1 MAKLTE
7 EMKALLSSQ
16 QSFVAT
22 SSPEGVPNIG
32 PKGSVRVLDDE
43 HIAFFEMTGKR
54 TYENLKRNPNI
65 AIAVLDREKMQGYRF
80 VGRAELV
87 TEGELYQQAKQFAE
101 AMKLPMAPQAAVKV
115 KVEEVYNIGVPEPGK
130 KIA

>member
-7 EMKALLSSQ
+7 EMKTLVANQ
-16 QSFVAT
+16 QSFIAT
-22 SSPEGVPNIG
+22 ASPEGIPNIG
-32 PKGSVRVLDDE
+32 PKGSTRVLDDE
-43 HIAFFEMTGKR
+43 HIVFFEMTGRR
-54 TYENLKRNPNI
+54 TYENLKKNPNI

-80 VGRAELV
+80 VGKAELV

-101 AMKLPMAPQAAVKV
+101 AMKLPTAPQAAVKV
-115 KVEEVYNIGVPEPGK
+115 KVEEIYNIGVPEPGK